1 MQMKKVWRLAALPA
15 ALAVVTNVYAQTP
28 PPIAPPAAPR
38 PVQDPAQQLIDQQR
52 EQARQRQ
59 LAEPPAQ
66 ISVAPQGGGGSLNV
80 PLDTPVDQI
89 PEPGPTF
96 RVQQIALTGPNGQ
109 HLAQTAVSS
118 STLDAIAAAFI
129 GHDIG
134 SNRLNVLL
142 RRLTNE
148 YVSAGYVTTRAV
160 LGPQNI
166 GAGTLTV
173 VIQPGRIESF
183 TVNGKPIHRL
193 ATNEASAG
201 GGWLTDAGYQNA
213 FPSGPGDPLRLSDID
228 QGVAQ
233 INRLRRNQASVQV
246 LPGQAVGD
254 SVIAI
259 SNPPGDRTYYT
270 LGVDNYGAESTGVTR
285 YRAGVEAD
293 NLIGLQESLSLNYID
308 SIESN
313 ALVGSFAIPWGRN
326 TFSYTL
332 SDSEYQ
338 QLIGTTA
345 LEYGRTLSHIFGWNY
360 QLGRTQSDLTALDAT
375 LSWRRTD
382 REINDIDLDPQ
393 RVAVL
398 RVGGNWLHR
407 FVLNDAPGNVT
418 LDAGLSQGLPWLGA
432 DHDVANIPRTDAHAQ
447 FTKFDATATWMIPL
461 PKLGGAALAYR
472 GTIGGQYTN
481 VALYG
486 TDQLYLG
493 GMDTIRGF
501 RSGDIAGDRG
511 FYSRNEL
518 AWVNVPAWHD
528 GRIEP
533 YVFLDAGR
541 ASLVATP
548 GFSTLAGV
556 GAGLRA
562 QWQWHRQQFSA
573 EGLVGR
579 QLCRP
584 AASGPKSTLALGTI
598 NWNF

>member
-1 MQMKKVWRLAALPA
+1 MQMKKAWGIAAVPA
-15 ALAVVTNVYAQTP
+15 AIAFVTSVCAQTP
-28 PPIAPPAAPR
+28 PTIAPR

-59 LAEPPAQ
+59 LTEPPAQ
-66 ISVAPQGGGGSLNV
+66 ISVAPQGSDTSLNI
-80 PLDTPVDQI
+80 PLDMPVDQI
-89 PEPGPTF
+89 AEPGPTF
-96 RVQQIALTGPNGQ
+96 RLRQIVLTGPGGQ
-109 HLAQTAVSS
+109 PLTRTAVSRS
-118 STLDAIAAAFI
+118 MLDAITAAFT
-129 GHDIG
+129 GHEIG
-134 SNRLNVLL
+134 SHRLNVLL
-142 RRLTNE
+142 RRLTNA

-173 VIQPGRIESF
+173 AIQTGLIEAF

-193 ATNEASAG
+193 ATDEKSAG

-213 FPSGPGDPLRLSDID
+213 FPSGPGDALRLSDID

-259 SNPPGDRTYYT
+259 SNQPGDRTYYT

-313 ALVGSFAIPWGRN
+313 ALVGSFAIPWGNN

-338 QLIGTTA
+338 QLVGTTA

-360 QLGRTQSDLTALDAT
+360 QLGRTAANLTALDAT

-382 REINDIDLDPQ
+382 RVINDADMDPE
-393 RVAVL
+393 REAVL

-407 FVLNDAPGNVT
+407 FVLNDAQGNVT
-418 LDAGLSQGLPWLGA
+418 LDAGLSQGLPWFGA
-432 DHDVANIPRTDAHAQ
+432 NHDGPNIGSDGAHAQ
-447 FTKFDATATWMIPL
+447 FTKFDATATWTLPL
-461 PKLGGAALAYR
+461 PKLGAAVFAYR
-472 GTIGGQYTN
+472 GAVGGQYTN

-486 TDQLYLG
+486 NDQLYLG

-511 FYSRNEL
+511 IYSRNEL
-518 AWVNVPAWHD
+518 AWVNVPVWHD
-528 GRIEP
+528 GHVEP
-533 YVFLDAGR
+533 YVFLDAGK

-548 GFSTLAGV
+548 GFATLAGM

-562 QWQWHRQQFSA
+562 QWQWRSQQFSA
-573 EGLVGR
+573 EGLVGQ

-584 AASGPKSTLALGTI
+584 AASGPKATLALGTI

>member
-1 MQMKKVWRLAALPA
+1 MKTAWRLAALPA
-15 ALAVVTNVYAQTP
+15 ALALVTNVCAQTP
-28 PPIAPPAAPR
+28 PPVAPPAAPR
-38 PVQDPAQQLIDQQR
+38 PVQDPAQQLIEQQR

-66 ISVAPQGGGGSLNV
+66 IGVAPQGGDASLNI

-96 RVQQIALTGPNGQ
+96 RVQQIVLTGPGGQ
-109 HLAQTAVSS
+109 PPARTAVSQ
-118 STLDAIAAAFI
+118 STLDAITAAFT
-129 GHDIG
+129 GHEIG
-134 SNRLNVLL
+134 SHRLNVLL
-142 RRLTNE
+142 RRLTNA
-148 YVSAGYVTTRAV
+148 YVSVGYVTTRAV

-173 VIQPGRIESF
+173 VIQTGRIEAF
-183 TVNGKPIHRL
+183 TVNGRPIQRVP
-193 ATNEASAG
+193 TNGQSAG

-228 QGVAQ
+228 QGVSQ

-254 SVIAI
+254 SVVAI
-259 SNPPGDRTYYT
+259 SNQPGDRTWYT
-270 LGVDNYGAESTGVTR
+270 LGVDNYGAASTGVTR
-285 YRAGVEAD
+285 YRAGIEAD

-338 QLIGTTA
+338 QLVGTTA

-360 QLGRTQSDLTALDAT
+360 QLGRTASDLTALDAT
-375 LSWRRTD
+375 LAWRRTD
-382 REINDIDLDPQ
+382 REINNFDLDPQ

-407 FVLNDAPGNVT
+407 FVLNDAPGNFT
-418 LDAGLSQGLPWLGA
+418 LDAGFSQGLPWFGA
-432 DHDVANIPRTDAHAQ
+432 NHDAAAIQRDDAHAQ
-447 FTKFDATATWMIPL
+447 FTKFDATATWTVPL
-461 PKLGGAALAYR
+461 PKVGPASLAYR
-472 GTIGGQYTN
+472 GAMGGQYTN

-511 FYSRNEL
+511 IYSRNEL
-518 AWVNVPAWHD
+518 AWVNVPVWHN

-533 YVFLDAGR
+533 YVFLDAGK
-541 ASLVATP
+541 ADLIATP

-562 QWQWHRQQFSA
+562 QWQWHHQQFSA

-584 AASGPKSTLALGTI
+584 AASGPKSTLALGTV
-598 NWNF
+598 NWTY